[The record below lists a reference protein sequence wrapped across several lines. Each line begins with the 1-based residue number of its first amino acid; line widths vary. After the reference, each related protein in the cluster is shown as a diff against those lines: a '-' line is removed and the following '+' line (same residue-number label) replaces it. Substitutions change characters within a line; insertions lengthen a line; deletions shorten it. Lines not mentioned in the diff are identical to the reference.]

1 MKLVVAPGAAAQIL
15 VRKQWWRANR
25 SKALDRFDEELAT
38 ALTAISE
45 RPESFPVFSARGG
58 RTVRRC
64 LLVKTRCHLYFEV
77 LNETDEVWVTA
88 ARGAAQRRPPRLAPR

>member
-1 MKLVVAPGAAAQIL
+1 MKLVVAPEAAAQIL

-25 SKALDRFDEELAT
+25 PKAPERFDEELAA

-45 RPESFPVFSARGG
+45 RPESFLVFSARGV

-77 LNETDEVWVTA
+77 LHEIAEVWVIA
-88 ARGAAQRRPPRLAPR
+88 ARDAVQRRPPKLAPR